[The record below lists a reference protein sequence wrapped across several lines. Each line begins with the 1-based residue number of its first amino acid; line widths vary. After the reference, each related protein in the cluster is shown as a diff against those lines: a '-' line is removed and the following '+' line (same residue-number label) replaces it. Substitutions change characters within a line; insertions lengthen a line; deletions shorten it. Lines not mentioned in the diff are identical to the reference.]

1 MFLTL
6 LWAILL
12 ILLLLLLWA
21 VCYPL
26 VICYYY
32 KYKHGKKVYVLYYP
46 ILGYFKYRLDGQRL
60 HKDVIHCKRYVAY
73 NFPEVEVIIS
83 HVFSRPY
90 FVFIK
95 PEKAKILLYN
105 YGNYKKRTDEI
116 FRDIIACRG
125 LAYAEG

>member
-1 MFLTL
+1 M
-6 LWAILL
+6 ILQCLYGIFIAL
-12 ILLLLLLWA
+12 ILLCLWA

-26 VICYYY
+26 VICYFY

-46 ILGYFKYRLDGQRL
+46 ILGYFKYRLEGMQF
-60 HKDVIHCKRYVAY
+60 HKDVIYYKRYVGY
-73 NFPEVEVIIS
+73 NFPEVEVIIT

-90 FVFIK
+90 FIFIK
-95 PEKAKILLYN
+95 PEKAKIFLYN